1 MLTHEEEKPHKCRV
15 PDCNRTY
22 CDARSLKR
30 HIENAHQN
38 ILAAIHEGGHDEYR
52 NFLPE
57 TAFVKTK
64 DLSSDFSIDSIES
77 NSPRSS
83 SIDNEQTFHI
93 TQQIRSSNGNKLAPT
108 YTYVLNLY
116 SIKLKN
122 NFSFDEEKCVE
133 CQICKK
139 SFKNGAALNGH
150 MRLHGGFNDVNISK
164 SFFCKLISYSFRNK
178 HLHHQLIIHR
188 KNVI

>member
-38 ILAAIHEGGHDEYR
+38 ILAAIHEGGHEEYR
-52 NFLPE
+52 NFLPD

-64 DLSSDFSIDSIES
+64 DLSSDFSVDSVDS

-83 SIDNEQTFHI
+83 IDNDQGYHI
-93 TQQIRSSNGNKLAPT
+93 RPANGPKLIPT
-108 YTYVLNLY
+108 YTYVL
-116 SIKLKN
+116 
-122 NFSFDEEKCVE
+122 D
-133 CQICKK
+133 
-139 SFKNGAALNGH
+139 
-150 MRLHGGFNDVNISK
+150 
-164 SFFCKLISYSFRNK
+164 
-178 HLHHQLIIHR
+178 
-188 KNVI
+188 

>member
-38 ILAAIHEGGHDEYR
+38 ILAAIHEGGHEEYR
-52 NFLPE
+52 TFLPE

-64 DLSSDFSIDSIES
+64 DLSSDFSIDSIDS

-83 SIDNEQTFHI
+83 SIDNEPTFP
-93 TQQIRSSNGNKLAPT
+93 IRTSNAQKSLPT
-108 YTYVLNLY
+108 YTYE
-116 SIKLKN
+116 SI
-122 NFSFDEEKCVE
+122 D
-133 CQICKK
+133 I
-139 SFKNGAALNGH
+139 
-150 MRLHGGFNDVNISK
+150 
-164 SFFCKLISYSFRNK
+164 K
-178 HLHHQLIIHR
+178 HLRSHLLL
-188 KNVI
+188 

>member
-38 ILAAIHEGGHDEYR
+38 ILAAIHEGGHEEYR
-52 NFLPE
+52 TFLPE

-64 DLSSDFSIDSIES
+64 ELSSDFSIDSIES

-83 SIDNEQTFHI
+83 SIDHEQTFP
-93 TQQIRSSNGNKLAPT
+93 IRSSNAQKSLPT
-108 YTYVLNLY
+108 YTYVFIRSS
-116 SIKLKN
+116 SI
-122 NFSFDEEKCVE
+122 E
-133 CQICKK
+133 
-139 SFKNGAALNGH
+139 
-150 MRLHGGFNDVNISK
+150 
-164 SFFCKLISYSFRNK
+164 YSFSSSLDLMKKN
-178 HLHHQLIIHR
+178 LL
-188 KNVI
+188 NVIFVKSRSKVEQH

>member
-64 DLSSDFSIDSIES
+64 EFSSDFSIDSIDS

-83 SIDNEQTFHI
+83 SMDNEQSF
-93 TQQIRSSNGNKLAPT
+93 QMRSSNGHKIIPT
-108 YTYVLNLY
+108 YTYVMPFLPR
-116 SIKLKN
+116 IG
-122 NFSFDEEKCVE
+122 C
-133 CQICKK
+133 
-139 SFKNGAALNGH
+139 
-150 MRLHGGFNDVNISK
+150 
-164 SFFCKLISYSFRNK
+164 
-178 HLHHQLIIHR
+178 
-188 KNVI
+188 

>member
-64 DLSSDFSIDSIES
+64 ELSSDFSIDSIES

-83 SIDNEQTFHI
+83 SIDNEQSF
-93 TQQIRSSNGNKLAPT
+93 QMRSSNGQKMIPT
-108 YTYVLNLY
+108 YTYVFSKSVDKPN
-116 SIKLKN
+116 
-122 NFSFDEEKCVE
+122 SFD
-133 CQICKK
+133 
-139 SFKNGAALNGH
+139 
-150 MRLHGGFNDVNISK
+150 
-164 SFFCKLISYSFRNK
+164 FF
-178 HLHHQLIIHR
+178 II
-188 KNVI
+188 

>member
-38 ILAAIHEGGHDEYR
+38 ILAAIHEGAHEEYR

-83 SIDNEQTFHI
+83 SVDNDQPFHI
-93 TQQIRSSNGNKLAPT
+93 TQQMRSSSGNKLTPT
-108 YTYVLNLY
+108 YTYVR
-116 SIKLKN
+116 I
-122 NFSFDEEKCVE
+122 F
-133 CQICKK
+133 
-139 SFKNGAALNGH
+139 
-150 MRLHGGFNDVNISK
+150 
-164 SFFCKLISYSFRNK
+164 
-178 HLHHQLIIHR
+178 
-188 KNVI
+188 

>member
-15 PDCNRTY
+15 PECNRTY

-64 DLSSDFSIDSIES
+64 ELSSDFSVDSVES

-83 SIDNEQTFHI
+83 SIDNEQAFP
-93 TQQIRSSNGNKLAPT
+93 IRSSNGQKLMPT
-108 YTYVLNLY
+108 YT
-116 SIKLKN
+116 
-122 NFSFDEEKCVE
+122 FDEEKCVE
-133 CQICKK
+133 CHICKK
-139 SFKNGAALNGH
+139 SFKSGAALNGH
-150 MRLHGGFNDVNISK
+150 MRLHGGFNDVCCLENDLH
-164 SFFCKLISYSFRNK
+164 FCV
-178 HLHHQLIIHR
+178 H
-188 KNVI
+188 

>member
-38 ILAAIHEGGHDEYR
+38 ILAAIHEGGHDEYK

-64 DLSSDFSIDSIES
+64 DLSTDLSMDSTES

-83 SIDNEQTFHI
+83 SLENDQVVHL
-93 TQQIRSSNGNKLAPT
+93 TQQIRSSTGNKLIPT
-108 YTYVLNLY
+108 YTFV
-116 SIKLKN
+116 ICRDFHFECIDRC
-122 NFSFDEEKCVE
+122 FSFNRFDEEKSIE

-139 SFKNGAALNGH
+139 SFKSGAALNGH
-150 MRLHGGFNDVNISK
+150 MRLHGGFNDVCFMCCIDSSMNI
-164 SFFCKLISYSFRNK
+164 ID
-178 HLHHQLIIHR
+178 
-188 KNVI
+188 V